1 MRRNSYNYLIH
12 NRLCGAAPNDTI
24 VAISTPIGKSGI
36 GIVRLSGSQ
45 AFAIADKI
53 FVTSNGLRPSQ
64 FPTHTIHYGWIKD
77 IDEVL
82 LTVMRAPRTY
92 TREDIV
98 EINCHS
104 GIVVLRRILEL
115 VLNSG
120 ARLALPGEFTKRAFL
135 NGRIDLAQAEAVLDI
150 INSQTQ
156 IALNAALEQL
166 QGRLSKKINTLRR
179 HVLDI
184 LTQLEATIDFADQ
197 DINPLTQDGLLA
209 KIEEVS
215 EDIKQLLDSADKGI
229 ILRQGV
235 TCVICGKPNVGKS
248 SLLNALL
255 KRERAIVTAL
265 PGTTRDSLEETVD
278 LLGIPLRLVDTAGL
292 IKGRNVAE
300 QEAVKRSRQ
309 QLKDAHLVLLVLDA
323 SQKMTS
329 GDVAIKRYIANKPAL
344 VVLNKQDLPMRINM
358 DQVNKVF
365 PDRKTL
371 TVSALTGI
379 GIDRLERSIAEY
391 IWQGNVTNCS
401 ENIVT
406 NMRHKEALKQA
417 YKFLKRAMRAEKTG
431 QSAEIIVLEVK
442 EAQNYLSEIIG
453 QIRCEDI
460 LERIFSQFCIGK

>member
-1 MRRNSYNYLIH
+1 MKKISCSSLNNNKLSGTVPL
-12 NRLCGAAPNDTI
+12 DTI

-53 FVTSNGLRPSQ
+53 FVNSNGLRPSQ
-64 FPTHTIHYGWIKD
+64 FPTHTIHYGWIKE

-104 GIVVLRRILEL
+104 GIVVLKRILEL

-135 NGRIDLAQAEAVLDI
+135 NGRIDLAQAEAVLDV

-156 IALNAALEQL
+156 ISLNAALGQL
-166 QGRLSKKINTLRR
+166 QGRLSQKINMLRR
-179 HVLDI
+179 CVLDI

-197 DINPLTQDGLLA
+197 DINPLMQDEILA
-209 KIEEVS
+209 KMKNVT

-278 LLGIPLRLVDTAGL
+278 LSGVPLRLVDTAG
-292 IKGRNVAE
+292 IMKGCNIAE
-300 QEAVKRSRQ
+300 QKAVEKSRQ
-309 QLKDAHLVLLVLDA
+309 QLEGAHLVLLVLDA

-329 GDVAIKRYIANKPAL
+329 EDILIKHYIANKPAL
-344 VVLNKQDLPMRINM
+344 IVLNKQDLPIRI
-358 DQVNKVF
+358 DIDRVKEIF
-365 PDRKTL
+365 PNRKIL

-379 GIDRLERSIAEY
+379 GMDRLEKKIAEN
-391 IWQGNVTNCS
+391 IWEGNVTNCS
-401 ENIVT
+401 EDIITNI
-406 NMRHKEALKQA
+406 RHKEALKQA
-417 YKFLKRAMRAEKTG
+417 YKFLKRAMRAKKAG
-431 QSAEIIVLEVK
+431 QSAEIIALEVK
-442 EAQNYLSEIIG
+442 ESQSYLSEIIG
-453 QIRCEDI
+453 QIHCEDI
-460 LERIFSQFCIGK
+460 LERIFSQFCVGK